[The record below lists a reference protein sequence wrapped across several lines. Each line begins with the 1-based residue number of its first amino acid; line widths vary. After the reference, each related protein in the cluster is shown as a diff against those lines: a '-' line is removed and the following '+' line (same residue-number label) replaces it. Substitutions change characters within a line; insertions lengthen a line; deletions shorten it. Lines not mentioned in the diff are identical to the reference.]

1 MKGMDGEHEE
11 EEEEEVER
19 EGQGEEGSYR
29 KEFEEMGE
37 FYYNVECRI
46 YMERERL
53 VRKDDDE

>member
-29 KEFEEMGE
+29 KEFEEMGNYIE
-37 FYYNVECRI
+37 R
-46 YMERERL
+46 RERL

>member
-19 EGQGEEGSYR
+19 EGQGEEGSNR
-29 KEFEEMGE
+29 KEFEGMGE
-37 FYYNVECRI
+37 FYNVECRI